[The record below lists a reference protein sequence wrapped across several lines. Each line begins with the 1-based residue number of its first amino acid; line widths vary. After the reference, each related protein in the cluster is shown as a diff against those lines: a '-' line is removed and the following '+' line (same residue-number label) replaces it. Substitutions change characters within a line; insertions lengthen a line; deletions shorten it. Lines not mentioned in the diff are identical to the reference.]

1 MRDRVAFRAGL
12 LAGAAIVLFLAAV
25 LLPVR
30 EQIAAVLAWVG
41 RRGALS
47 GVLLCLAWIP
57 AAVLVVPGSVL
68 TLGTGFLLG
77 PGWGLLAVSIGST
90 LGATA
95 AFLVGRKLGRDWV
108 RERIGGHERLTGVD
122 GAIEREGLKV
132 VLLLRLSPLI
142 PYNALNYAL
151 SLTGVG
157 LRDYV
162 MGSWLGMLP
171 GTVLYVA
178 LGAGARSLAA
188 AMAGAGE
195 RTAAWIALGVA
206 GLAATATAVWLVAR
220 AARRA
225 LAVRTEAE

>member
-1 MRDRVAFRAGL
+1 MRDRAAFRAGL
-12 LAGAAIVLFLAAV
+12 MAGAAIVLCLAAV
-25 LLPVR
+25 VFPVR
-30 EQIAAVLAWVG
+30 EQIAALLEWVG

-47 GVLLCLAWIP
+47 GALLCLAWIP
-57 AAVLVVPGSVL
+57 AAVLLVPGSVL

-77 PGWGLLAVSIGST
+77 AGWGLLAVSIGST

-95 AFLVGRKLGRDWV
+95 AFLVGRRLGRDWV
-108 RERIGGHERLTGVD
+108 QERIGGHDRLRGVD
-122 GAIEREGLKV
+122 GAIAREGFKV

-157 LRDYV
+157 LREYV
-162 MGSWLGMLP
+162 IASWLGMLP

-188 AMAGAGE
+188 AMTGEGE
-195 RTAAWIALGVA
+195 RPAAWIALGVA
-206 GLAATATAVWLVAR
+206 GLAATAAAVWLVTR

>member
-1 MRDRVAFRAGL
+1 MRDRAAFRAGL
-12 LAGAAIVLFLAAV
+12 LAGAAIVICFAAV
-25 LLPVR
+25 VLPVR
-30 EQIAAVLAWVG
+30 EQIAALLAWVG

-57 AAVLVVPGSVL
+57 AAVLVIPGSVL

-77 PGWGLLAVSIGST
+77 PGWGLLVVSIGST

-108 RERIGGHERLTGVD
+108 RGRIGGHQRLSGVD

-162 MGSWLGMLP
+162 IGSWLGMLP

-188 AMAGAGE
+188 AMTGGGE
-195 RTAAWIALGVA
+195 RTGAWIALGAA
-206 GLAATATAVWLVAR
+206 GLVATAAAVWVVAR

-225 LAVRTEAE
+225 LAIRTEPE

>member
-1 MRDRVAFRAGL
+1 MRDRAAFHAGL
-12 LAGAAIVLFLAAV
+12 LAGAAIVLCLVAA
-25 LLPVR
+25 LFPVR
-30 EQIAAVLAWVG
+30 EELAALLGWIG
-41 RRGALS
+41 RRGALG

-57 AAVLVVPGSVL
+57 AAVLFVPGSVL

-77 PGWGLLAVSIGST
+77 PAWGLLVVSVGST

-95 AFLVGRKLGRDWV
+95 AFVVGRWLGREWV
-108 RERIGGHERLTGVD
+108 RERIGGHQRLGGVD
-122 GAIEREGLKV
+122 SAIEREGFKV

-157 LRDYV
+157 LREYV
-162 MGSWLGMLP
+162 IGSWLGMLP

-188 AMAGAGE
+188 AMTGAGE
-195 RTAAWIALGVA
+195 RPVAWLALVAAGLLATAA
-206 GLAATATAVWLVAR
+206 AVWLVAR

-225 LAVRTEAE
+225 LAARTEVE

>member
-1 MRDRVAFRAGL
+1 MRDRTSFRAAFL
-12 LAGAAIVLFLAAV
+12 LGAAIIVVFAV
-25 LLPVR
+25 FLLPMR
-30 EQIAAVLAWVG
+30 AWTALLAWVAE
-41 RRGALS
+41 RGPWS
-47 GVLLCLAWIP
+47 SVLLAALWIP
-57 AAVLVVPGSVL
+57 AAVLLVPGSVL
-68 TLGTGFLLG
+68 TLGTGFLVG
-77 PGWGLLAVSIGST
+77 TGWGLVVVSIGST
-90 LGATA
+90 VGATA
-95 AFLVGRKLGRDWV
+95 AFLVGRWLGRDWV
-108 RERIGGHERLTGVD
+108 RERTGGHDRMRGVD
-122 GAIEREGLKV
+122 GAIAREGLKV

-162 MGSWLGMLP
+162 IGSWLGMLP

-188 AMAGAGE
+188 ALTGAGE
-195 RTAAWIALGVA
+195 RPAAWIALAAA
-206 GLAATATAVWLVAR
+206 GIAATAAAVWLVAR

>member
-1 MRDRVAFRAGL
+1 MRDRAAFRAGL
-12 LAGAAIVLFLAAV
+12 LAGAAIVLCLAAV

-30 EQIAAVLAWVG
+30 DQIAALLAWVG
-41 RRGALS
+41 RRGAIS
-47 GVLLCLAWIP
+47 GALLCLAWIP
-57 AAVLVVPGSVL
+57 AAVLLVPGSVL

-77 PGWGLLAVSIGST
+77 AAWGLVVVSIGST

-95 AFLVGRKLGRDWV
+95 AFLVGRRLGRDWV
-108 RERIGGHERLTGVD
+108 RERIGGHDRLRGVD
-122 GAIEREGLKV
+122 RAIAHEGFKV

-157 LRDYV
+157 LREYV
-162 MGSWLGMLP
+162 IGSWLGMLP

-188 AMAGAGE
+188 AMTGAGE
-195 RTAAWIALGVA
+195 RPAAWLALGAA
-206 GLAATATAVWLVAR
+206 GLVATGVAVWLVAR